1 MRRGF
6 TLFELMIAV
15 AIVAIIAGVAFMVI
29 NPAQQLAQSRNS
41 ERLLNLQT
49 IMNAVRQNI
58 ADQGN
63 ESFACASGP
72 LPTSTARMTSV
83 AGAGNYNIAPCL
95 VPAYLYTLPFDPSAS
110 SSHYDSNTDYD
121 LGYNIAIA
129 SSGQVTVSAPYA
141 ELGKAVSVTR

>member
-1 MRRGF
+1 MV
-6 TLFELMIAV
+6 AV

-29 NPAQQLAQSRNS
+29 NPSQQLAQSRNS
-41 ERLLNLQT
+41 ERLLHVQT

-63 ESFACASGP
+63 ESFACASGS

-95 VPAYLYTLPFDPSAS
+95 VPTYLYTLPFDPSAS
-110 SSHYDSNTDYD
+110 SSHYTSNTDYD
-121 LGYNIAIA
+121 LGYNIMIA
-129 SSGQVTVSAPYA
+129 SSGQVTISAPYA
-141 ELGKAVSVTR
+141 ELGKTVSVTR